1 MGRLLQMRHPIR
13 WIPIDSTALE
23 SAAYVAQRRW
33 LYLRFKSGEIY
44 RYFDFPPDK
53 YRDFM
58 AAESKGSY
66 FGKHIREQFR
76 YEHIPQSLHAGG

>member
-1 MGRLLQMRHPIR
+1 MGRLLQMPDRIR

-44 RYFDFPPDK
+44 HYFDFPPDK
-53 YRDFM
+53 YRDFI
-58 AAESKGSY
+58 AAESKGTY
-66 FGKHIREQFR
+66 FGKYIREQFR
-76 YEHIPQSLHAGG
+76 YEHLSQSRHAGG

>member
-1 MGRLLQMRHPIR
+1 MGRLLQMRDPIR
-13 WIPIDSTALE
+13 WIPIDSSALQ
-23 SAAYVAQRRW
+23 SAAYIAQRRW

-44 RYFDFPPDK
+44 RYFDFPADK

-66 FGKHIREQFR
+66 FGEHIREQFR
-76 YEHIPQSLHAGG
+76 YEHVPQSLQAGG

>member
-1 MGRLLQMRHPIR
+1 MGRLLHMPDPIS

-23 SAAYVAQRRW
+23 SAAYVAQRRC

-44 RYFDFPPDK
+44 RYFDFPPNR

-58 AAESKGSY
+58 AAESKGRY
-66 FGKHIREQFR
+66 FGRYIREQFR
-76 YEHIPQSLHAGG
+76 CEHLPQSRHAGG

>member
-1 MGRLLQMRHPIR
+1 MLQMRHPVR
-13 WIPIDSTALE
+13 CIPIDSTALE

-44 RYFDFPPDK
+44 RYFDFPPEN

-58 AAESKGSY
+58 ADESKGSY

-76 YEHIPQSLHAGG
+76 YEHIPRSLHAGG

>member
-76 YEHIPQSLHAGG
+76 YEHIPQSRHAGG

>member
-1 MGRLLQMRHPIR
+1 MGRLLQMPDPIR
-13 WIPIDSTALE
+13 WIPIASTALE
-23 SAAYVAQRRW
+23 SASYVAQRRW

-58 AAESKGSY
+58 AAESKGTY
-66 FGKHIREQFR
+66 FGKYIREQFR
-76 YEHIPQSLHAGG
+76 YEHIPRSRHAGG

>member
-1 MGRLLQMRHPIR
+1 MHHPIR

-58 AAESKGSY
+58 AAESKGGY

-76 YEHIPQSLHAGG
+76 YEHIPQSLHAGE